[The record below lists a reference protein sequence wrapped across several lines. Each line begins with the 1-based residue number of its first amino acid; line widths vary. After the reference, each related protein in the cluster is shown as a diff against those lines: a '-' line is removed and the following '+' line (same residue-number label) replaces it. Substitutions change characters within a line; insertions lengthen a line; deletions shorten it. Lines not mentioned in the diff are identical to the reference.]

1 MRSRTRVLA
10 VLFVLQ
16 SAPSFAQA
24 GQPPPPTPT
33 ETTTPDIP
41 GVVAAGTKVQLVAQ
55 GLRGTEGPI
64 AMPDGSLLFTEQTAN
79 VITKVD
85 AQGNRSSFLE
95 KTNGANGVTFDPKGR
110 LIATQPAT
118 KEIAVLSPTR
128 TVLASSFEGQPLMGP
143 NDVIADRKGGVY
155 FSDPGPNPLPGV
167 TLPRAPAVF
176 YIRPDSKVVKIAE
189 GITRPNGVILSPDE
203 KTLYVANTL
212 GDAVIAFDVQP
223 DGGVSNRRDFAKLA
237 GVTKEGTGV
246 RSGADG
252 LAVDEAGR
260 LFVATQ
266 VGVQVFSPQGR
277 ALGTIPIGVT
287 GGPQN
292 LAFAGA
298 GKKTLF
304 VVGRGAMW
312 KIATQTQGPKG
323 RAK

>member
-1 MRSRTRVLA
+1 ML
-10 VLFVLQ
+10 LVLQ
-16 SAPSFAQA
+16 SAPVFAQA
-24 GQPPPPTPT
+24 GQAPPPPPTPT

-64 AMPDGSLLFTEQTAN
+64 AMPDGSLLFTEQTAS

-85 AQGNRSSFLE
+85 AQGNRTPFLE
-95 KTNGANGVTFDPKGR
+95 KTNGANGVTFDSKGR

-118 KEIAVLSPTR
+118 KEIAVLTPTR
-128 TVLASSFEGQPLMGP
+128 TVLASSFEGQPLTGP
-143 NDVIADRKGGVY
+143 NDLIVDKKGGVY
-155 FSDPGPNPLPGV
+155 FTDPGPNPGPGV
-167 TLPRAPAVF
+167 VIPRPPAVF
-176 YIRPDSKVVKIAE
+176 YIRPDSKVIKIAD
-189 GITRPNGVILSPDE
+189 GIARPNGVILSPDE

-212 GDAVIAFDVQP
+212 GDAVIAFDVQS

-237 GVTKEGTGV
+237 GVTKEATGV

-292 LAFAGA
+292 LAFAGD
-298 GKKTLF
+298 GKKTLY
-304 VVGRGAMW
+304 VVGRGSMW
-312 KIATQTQGPKG
+312 KVMTQTQGPKG

>member
-1 MRSRTRVLA
+1 M
-10 VLFVLQ
+10 
-16 SAPSFAQA
+16 
-24 GQPPPPTPT
+24 
-33 ETTTPDIP
+33 
-41 GVVAAGTKVQLVAQ
+41 AQ

-64 AMPDGSLLFTEQTAN
+64 AAPDGSLLFTEQTAS

-85 AQGNRSSFLE
+85 AQGNRTSFLE
-95 KTNGANGVTFDPKGR
+95 KTNGANGVTFDSKGR

-118 KEIAVLSPTR
+118 KEIAILTPTR

-155 FSDPGPNPLPGV
+155 FSDPGPNPMPGV

-176 YIRPDSKVVKIAE
+176 YIRPDGKVIKIAE
-189 GITRPNGVILSPDE
+189 GIARPNGVILSPDE
-203 KTLYVANTL
+203 KTLYVADTL
-212 GDAVIAFDVQP
+212 GEAVVAFDVQP
-223 DGGVSNRRDFAKLA
+223 DGGVRNRRDFAKLT

-266 VGVQVFSPQGR
+266 VGVQVFCPQGR
-277 ALGTIPIGVT
+277 ALGTIQIGVT

-292 LAFAGA
+292 LAFAGTD
-298 GKKTLF
+298 KKTLY

>member
-1 MRSRTRVLA
+1 MRSQSRVFAL
-10 VLFVLQ
+10 LFVLQ
-16 SAPSFAQA
+16 SAPVFAQA

-64 AMPDGSLLFTEQTAN
+64 AAPDGSLLFTEQTAS

-85 AQGNRSSFLE
+85 AQGNRTSFLE
-95 KTNGANGVTFDPKGR
+95 KTNGANGVTFDSKGR

-118 KEIAVLSPTR
+118 KEIAILTPTR
-128 TVLASSFEGQPLMGP
+128 TVLASAFEGQPLTGP
-143 NDVIADRKGGVY
+143 NDLIVDKKGGVY
-155 FSDPGPNPLPGV
+155 FTDPGPNPGPGV
-167 TLPRAPAVF
+167 KVPRPPAVF
-176 YIRPDSKVVKIAE
+176 YIRPDGKVIKIAD
-189 GITRPNGVILSPDE
+189 GIARPNGVILSPDE
-203 KTLYVANTL
+203 KTLYVADTL
-212 GDAVIAFDVQP
+212 GEAVIAFDVQP
-223 DGGVSNRRDFAKLA
+223 DGGVSNRRDFVKLA
-237 GVTKEGTGV
+237 GVTKTDIGV

-252 LAVDEAGR
+252 LAVDDSGR

-292 LAFAGA
+292 LAFAGPD
-298 GKKTLF
+298 KKTLY

>member
-1 MRSRTRVLA
+1 
-10 VLFVLQ
+10 
-16 SAPSFAQA
+16 
-24 GQPPPPTPT
+24 
-33 ETTTPDIP
+33 
-41 GVVAAGTKVQLVAQ
+41 
-55 GLRGTEGPI
+55 
-64 AMPDGSLLFTEQTAN
+64 
-79 VITKVD
+79 
-85 AQGNRSSFLE
+85 
-95 KTNGANGVTFDPKGR
+95 
-110 LIATQPAT
+110 
-118 KEIAVLSPTR
+118 
-128 TVLASSFEGQPLMGP
+128 MGP
-143 NDVIADRKGGVY
+143 NDVIADKKGGVY
-155 FSDPGPNPLPGV
+155 FSDPGPNPMPGV

-189 GITRPNGVILSPDE
+189 GIARPNGVILSPDE
-203 KTLYVANTL
+203 KTLYVADTL
-212 GDAVIAFDVQP
+212 GEAVVAFDVQP
-223 DGGVSNRRDFAKLA
+223 DGGVSNRRNFVKLA

-298 GKKTLF
+298 DKKTLY

>member
-1 MRSRTRVLA
+1 MRSQSGLFA
-10 VLFVLQ
+10 VLLVLQ
-16 SAPSFAQA
+16 SAPAFAQ

-64 AMPDGSLLFTEQTAN
+64 AAPDGSLLFTEQTAS

-85 AQGNRSSFLE
+85 AQGNRTSFLE
-95 KTNGANGVTFDPKGR
+95 KTNGANGVTFDAKGR

-118 KEIAVLSPTR
+118 KEIAVLTPTR
-128 TVLASSFEGQPLMGP
+128 TVLASAFEGQPLMGP

-155 FSDPGPNPLPGV
+155 FSDPGPNPMPGV

-176 YIRPDSKVVKIAE
+176 YIRPDGKVIKIAE
-189 GITRPNGVILSPDE
+189 GIARPNGVILSPDE
-203 KTLYVANTL
+203 KTLYVADTL
-212 GDAVIAFDVQP
+212 GEAVIAFDVQP
-223 DGGVSNRRDFAKLA
+223 DGGVSNRRAFVKLA
-237 GVTKEGTGV
+237 GVTKEAMGV

-292 LAFAGA
+292 LAFAGTD
-298 GKKTLF
+298 KKTLY

>member
-1 MRSRTRVLA
+1 MRSQSR
-10 VLFVLQ
+10 LFAILLVLQ
-16 SAPSFAQA
+16 SAPCFAQ
-24 GQPPPPTPT
+24 GQPPPPPTPT

-64 AMPDGSLLFTEQTAN
+64 AAPDGSLLFTEQTAS

-85 AQGNRSSFLE
+85 AQGNRTSFLE
-95 KTNGANGVTFDPKGR
+95 KTNGANGVTFDSKGR

-118 KEIAVLSPTR
+118 KEIAVLTPTR
-128 TVLASSFEGQPLMGP
+128 TVLASAFEGQPLMGP

-155 FSDPGPNPLPGV
+155 FSDPGPNPMPGV

-176 YIRPDSKVVKIAE
+176 YIRPDGKVIKIAE
-189 GITRPNGVILSPDE
+189 GIARPNGVILSPDE
-203 KTLYVANTL
+203 KTLYVADTL
-212 GDAVIAFDVQP
+212 GEAVIAFDVQP
-223 DGGVSNRRDFAKLA
+223 DGGVSNRRAFVKLA
-237 GVTKEGTGV
+237 GVTKEAMGV

-298 GKKTLF
+298 DKKTLY

>member
-1 MRSRTRVLA
+1 MRSQPRLFA
-10 VLFVLQ
+10 LLFVLQ
-16 SAPSFAQA
+16 SALVFGQG

-64 AMPDGSLLFTEQTAN
+64 AMSDGSLLFTEQTAN

-85 AQGNRSSFLE
+85 AQGKRSTFLE
-95 KTNGANGVTFDPKGR
+95 KTNGANGLTFDQKGR
-110 LIATQPAT
+110 LIGTQPAT
-118 KEIAVLSPTR
+118 KEIAVLSPAR
-128 TVLASSFEGQPLMGP
+128 TVLASTFEGQPILGP
-143 NDVIADRKGGVY
+143 NDVVADRKGGVY
-155 FSDPGPNPLPGV
+155 FSDPGPNPVPGV
-167 TLPRAPAVF
+167 KLPRAPAVF
-176 YIRPDSKVVKIAE
+176 YIRPDGKVIKIAD
-189 GITRPNGVILSPDE
+189 GIARPNGVILSPDE
-203 KTLYVANTL
+203 KTLYVADTL
-212 GDAVIAFDVQP
+212 GEAVIALDVQP
-223 DGGVSNRRDFAKLA
+223 DGGARNKRAFVKLA
-237 GVTKEGTGV
+237 GVTKTDTGV

-266 VGVQVFSPQGR
+266 VGVQVFSPEGR

-298 GKKTLF
+298 DKKTLY